1 MKYIIAMSGEE
12 MSEFLDSTFN
22 DLEEDPK
29 RCIATMMALIID
41 HNQFLK
47 DHNLEEMFDLE
58 YDTQEEELH

>member
-41 HNQFLK
+41 HNQFLE

-58 YDTQEEELH
+58 YDTQGEELH

>member
-1 MKYIIAMSGEE
+1 MKYIITMSGEE

-29 RCIATMMALIID
+29 RCIATMIGLIID